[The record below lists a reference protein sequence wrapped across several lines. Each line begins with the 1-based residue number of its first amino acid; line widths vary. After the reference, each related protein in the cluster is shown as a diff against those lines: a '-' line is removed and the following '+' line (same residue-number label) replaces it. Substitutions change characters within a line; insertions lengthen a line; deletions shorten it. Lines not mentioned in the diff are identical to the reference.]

1 MVASR
6 WSSYSCGVTCWQKV
20 NAATKHEEDFMVFM
34 EDAQCSGT
42 SGGFVLFF
50 YCGSGAT
57 VFPNKIG
64 TQKKLKYSV
73 SIHSEL
79 LSHLMVYCV
88 MVCQSVINIELTSK

>member
-42 SGGFVLFF
+42 SGFFCFVF

-57 VFPNKIG
+57 VFPN
-64 TQKKLKYSV
+64 TVRYTKKLKYSI

-88 MVCQSVINIELTSK
+88 MVSQSVINIELTSK

>member
-34 EDAQCSGT
+34 EDTQCSGT
-42 SGGFVLFF
+42 SGFFWGVF

-64 TQKKLKYSV
+64 TQKTEVQCIY
-73 SIHSEL
+73 
-79 LSHLMVYCV
+79 
-88 MVCQSVINIELTSK
+88 T